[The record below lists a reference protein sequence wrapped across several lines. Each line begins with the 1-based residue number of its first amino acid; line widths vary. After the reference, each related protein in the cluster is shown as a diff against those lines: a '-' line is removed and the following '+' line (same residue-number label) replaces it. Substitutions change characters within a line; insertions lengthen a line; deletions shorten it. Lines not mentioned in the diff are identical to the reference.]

1 MEPNLPNGCITLA
14 ESNGDVLYRWGNY
27 EPAQKEPPQVSL
39 ELSPPL
45 HSWKLHFFAPGQELA
60 AAFGRTALFQLV
72 SGLAVVGMALL
83 GLAEVFYR
91 EYSREIREATQR
103 VTFVNQVSHELR
115 TPLTNIRMY
124 AELLENVAGE
134 DPEKS
139 SRYLSIILSESQ
151 RLSRLISNVLTFG
164 RQQKET
170 LKLHLTSGNV
180 DEVIASVIE
189 QFRPSMETR
198 GIEISVSRGAGAEV
212 LLDADALQQI
222 LGNLF
227 SNVEKYAATGKFM
240 AVASQQ
246 TTDQTTITVTDR
258 GPGIPATQEEKIF
271 RPFYR
276 ISDKVSEGVTGT
288 GIGLSIARHL
298 ARLHGGDVVLILST
312 TGACFRVTLHA
323 PRAEAA
329 RS

>member
-1 MEPNLPNGCITLA
+1 
-14 ESNGDVLYRWGNY
+14 
-27 EPAQKEPPQVSL
+27 
-39 ELSPPL
+39 
-45 HSWKLHFFAPGQELA
+45 
-60 AAFGRTALFQLV
+60 
-72 SGLAVVGMALL
+72 
-83 GLAEVFYR
+83 
-91 EYSREIREATQR
+91 
-103 VTFVNQVSHELR
+103 
-115 TPLTNIRMY
+115 
-124 AELLENVAGE
+124 
-134 DPEKS
+134 
-139 SRYLSIILSESQ
+139 
-151 RLSRLISNVLTFG
+151 
-164 RQQKET
+164 
-170 LKLHLTSGNV
+170 
-180 DEVIASVIE
+180 
-189 QFRPSMETR
+189 
-198 GIEISVSRGAGAEV
+198 
-212 LLDADALQQI
+212 
-222 LGNLF
+222 
-227 SNVEKYAATGKFM
+227 M